1 MSYART
7 TRDPPTVPP
16 AAYMVVSW
24 QPSRTC
30 LLRSKRNGSHGTA
43 INAAINLQVSVFAA
57 IDDQLLTIS
66 SSFVPSRQISA

>member
-1 MSYART
+1 
-7 TRDPPTVPP
+7 
-16 AAYMVVSW
+16 MVVSW

-57 IDDQLLTIS
+57 IDDQLLSCLCGRRLTC
-66 SSFVPSRQISA
+66 PDDMR